1 MANVDAPHGFVP
13 EYMMGGN
20 GAIPILTTVL
30 GSNVGVKTGDAIAR
44 LTTGLASLATS
55 SSAAIV
61 GVATETVTAVAAT
74 RKTVHYVPAL
84 ESIVFSG
91 QCSGTAAITDIG
103 EAMDIEG
110 GTGVMEIN
118 EDANSTA
125 VLIPIALKPGSAY
138 GANAELLF
146 VWQKS
151 AFSGRE

>member
-1 MANVDAPHGFVP
+1 MANVDAPHGFVY
-13 EYMMGGN
+13 EFMLGGN
-20 GAIPILTTVL
+20 GAAPTLTTVL
-30 GSNVGVKTGDAIAR
+30 GSNVGVKIGDAIAR

-55 SSAAIV
+55 SSAEIL

-74 RKTVHYVPAL
+74 RKTVHYIPAL
-84 ESIVFSG
+84 ENVVFSG

-103 EAMDIEG
+103 EGMDIEG
-110 GTGVMEIN
+110 GTGAMEIN

-125 VLIPIALKPGSAY
+125 VLRPIGLKPGSAY

-151 AFSGRE
+151 AFSGRG